1 MKEYNCDLQLHGLY
15 AGGVSKQMLIPVMA
29 EQSRLKGIEV
39 LVCADALHKNWF
51 EHLKQNIVETEN
63 NVLMDKNQQ
72 AYFIAGTEVEDRNR
86 IHHLIYLPSL
96 ESAQELR
103 EKFLH
108 SGSLD
113 CSMCGRPK
121 LSLSAEQ
128 IAEKVL
134 ETGGITG
141 PAHSFTPY
149 TGIYAYFDS
158 VKKAYGQMAENI
170 HFIELGLSADTD
182 LADTIAENHGYAFL
196 SSSDAHSPWPNKL
209 GREFNRIKMNK
220 PTFSELKKAL
230 AGREEKLITLNAGL
244 DPREGKYHATAC
256 NACYAQYSFEQA
268 QSLNWKC
275 IKCANQ
281 IKRGVRDRIKMLA
294 TKPPGSHPK
303 FRPPYMHVIP
313 LAEIIQIALGAK
325 NANSQAVQSLW
336 KDFVEAFG
344 TEIHALVDAGEA
356 ELTEVHAQAAKK
368 IVAFRSGWVSY
379 IPGGGGKYG
388 VPFIFDSEKEFL
400 EKKDKLTEKTGKQE
414 LHGQKTLGEF

>member
-29 EQSRLKGIEV
+29 EQSRFKGIEV

-72 AYFIAGTEVEDRNR
+72 AYFIVGTEVEDKNR

-96 ESAQELR
+96 DSAQELR
-103 EKFLH
+103 EKFLPF
-108 SGSLD
+108 GNLD

-128 IAEKVL
+128 IAEKVHQ
-134 ETGGITG
+134 TGGIVG

-170 HFIELGLSADTD
+170 HFIELGLSADTT
-182 LADTIAENHGYAFL
+182 LADTIAENHEYAFL

-209 GREFNRIKMNK
+209 GREFNRVKMDK

-230 AGREEKLITLNAGL
+230 VERDEKLITLNAGL

-256 NACYAQYSFEQA
+256 NACYAQYSLEQA
-268 QSLNWKC
+268 QSLSWKC

-294 TKPPGSHPK
+294 TKPPGSHPS
-303 FRPPYMHVIP
+303 FRPKYLHVIP
-313 LAEIIQIALGAK
+313 LAEIIQIALDAK
-325 NANSQAVQSLW
+325 NVNSQAVQSLW

-344 TEIHALVDAGEA
+344 TEIRTLVDASES
-356 ELTEVHAQAAKK
+356 ELTEVHALTAKK
-368 IVAFRSGWVSY
+368 IVAFRNGWASY

-400 EKKDKLTEKTGKQE
+400 EKKDKLEEKAGKQE
-414 LHGQKTLGEF
+414 MRGQKTLGEF